1 MSNFTNSTLLF
12 EDSRVES
19 KYVGFLL
26 IIIAV
31 IFWGLRSVPVKHFQ
45 TADGIFFQFFVC
57 LGVWTISFIVNIIRD
72 FPKFYAL
79 PMLSGV
85 AWCSMSL
92 I

>member
-1 MSNFTNSTLLF
+1 MSNFTNATMF
-12 EDSRVES
+12 EVEPIAP

-31 IFWGLRSVPVKHFQ
+31 FFWGLRSVPVKHFQ

-57 LGVWTISFIVNIIRD
+57 LGVWSISFIVNIIRN

-85 AWCSMSL
+85 SWCCMY
-92 I
+92 